1 MLRGIASAANDRA
14 SPCAYRTQTADWTKT
29 TGSMVDELIIE
40 DGKGAHVSPMH
51 DIPTFPRSRVLERRF
66 PTMWHGG
73 RRPMVV
79 QATVV
84 GQRK

>member
-1 MLRGIASAANDRA
+1 
-14 SPCAYRTQTADWTKT
+14 
-29 TGSMVDELIIE
+29 MVDELIIE